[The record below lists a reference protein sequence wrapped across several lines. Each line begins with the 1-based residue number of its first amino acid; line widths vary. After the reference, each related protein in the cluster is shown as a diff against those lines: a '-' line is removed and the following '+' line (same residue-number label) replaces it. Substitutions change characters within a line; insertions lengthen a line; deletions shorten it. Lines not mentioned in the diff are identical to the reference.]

1 MTVGISNSER
11 ASKIDERID
20 AEDTVDTLDGVRVRL
35 TATDSV
41 DIGDGDG
48 TLGVSETLEGVGV
61 IDDDGDDGIVSDDG
75 VLTSVIGV
83 ISVISCDENTEP
95 LGRRNEV
102 SNEVSGQLLM
112 HFGEKVFR
120 TVIPRNVR
128 LAEAPSFGKA
138 ALYYDKDSRGALAYV
153 EAAKEIAERGAAKEE
168 ST

>member
-1 MTVGISNSER
+1 MVSLRSHPKSNPLTGEGCGERAVDNRDGSVAISGSGSMTVGISNSER

-20 AEDTVDTLDGVRVRL
+20 AKDTVDTLDGVRVRL

-102 SNEVSGQLLM
+102 SNEVSG
-112 HFGEKVFR
+112 
-120 TVIPRNVR
+120 
-128 LAEAPSFGKA
+128 PSGNA
-138 ALYYDKDSRGALAYV
+138 WDTTDGDAS
-153 EAAKEIAERGAAKEE
+153 
-168 ST
+168 